1 MNYEIASQRISEL
14 SNDKDNKFLFLLLI
28 LSIVFI
34 PAAYILLAALL
45 LKRPSEAV
53 NFSSPVALLYA
64 YTAIGLISSEYKIIS
79 LFFALLIILCIHSF
93 NIFSTSTAVDL
104 KKIKKYLYI
113 ISLAVFLYGILQYI
127 RPDFNLPVKWIDADE
142 YKLSKRIYSTF
153 FNPNVFGFYISFI
166 IILVCEDLDTKKS
179 TLESSV
185 FLSAVLCLI
194 LTFSRAAWFSLTAAL
209 VISGFMNRKYFKYAL
224 ITVVLIFSTDLILG
238 SGRTDFSKVTRDSSF
253 IYRLEVWKVSIKI
266 IKDNFLSG
274 IGFGTLSRYVGEYSN
289 VVSTKIEHSH
299 NLYLQVFTETGV
311 LGFGIFTCFII
322 KIFKYLHIKLK
333 ENKNEFITPSA
344 ILAMSL
350 IHGLADSVVLTPQ
363 IMMILCIYG
372 GIAASI
378 SKKAQTYL

>member
-14 SNDKDNKFLFLLLI
+14 SNDRNSKILFLLLV

-34 PAAYILLAALL
+34 PAAYVLMAALL
-45 LKRPSEAV
+45 LKRPSEV
-53 NFSSPVALLYA
+53 INFSSPVALLYA

-79 LFFALLIILCIHSF
+79 LFFALLMVLCIHSF

-127 RPDFNLPVKWIDADE
+127 RPDFILPVKWVDTDE
-142 YKLSKRIYSTF
+142 YRLSKRIYSTF

-166 IILVCEDLDTKKS
+166 IILVCEDLDTKKLN
-179 TLESSV
+179 LESSV

-194 LTFSRAAWFSLTAAL
+194 LTFSRAAWVSLTAAL
-209 VISGFMNRKYFKYAL
+209 LIAGFMDRKYFKYAL
-224 ITVVLIFSTDLILG
+224 ITMVLIFSADLILG
-238 SGRTDFSKVTRDSSF
+238 SGRTDFSKVARDSSF
-253 IYRLEVWKVSIKI
+253 IYRLEVWRASVEI
-266 IKDNFLSG
+266 ISDNFLSG
-274 IGFGTLSRYVGEYSN
+274 IGFGTLSMHVGEYSN

-299 NLYLQVFTETGV
+299 NLYLQIFTETGV

-322 KIFKYLHIKLK
+322 KMFKFLFIKLK

-344 ILAMSL
+344 IVIMSL
-350 IHGLADSVVLTPQ
+350 IHGLADSVALTPQ